1 MSDLKFA
8 AIPRVDIQRS
18 VFDRSHGYKTTFDE
32 GKLIPVMCEEVLP
45 GDSIKLDWNHFCRMA
60 TPITP
65 FMDNVYL
72 DTQAFFVP
80 ARLVWDHWQNFMGEQ
95 AKPGDS
101 IDYLIPQT
109 SSHRDLSK
117 AVGSVWDYFG
127 LPPINYAG
135 NITVSELPFRAY
147 ALIWNEW
154 YRDEN
159 LQDPVSINTGDSPNT
174 SDEGTTKFWST
185 NYSPLPRG
193 KRHDYFTSCL
203 PWPQKFTAPLVGGMV
218 YGTGKAITITNGTD
232 YGSVFTS
239 DYGSWKTRQDGQIA
253 SGKIPLSNAKNV
265 GNTGISPQLSTK
277 DKLISIP
284 TREQVE
290 FGYDTGL
297 STFVSVNDLR
307 QAFAVQRLLENDAR
321 GGTRYTEL
329 LRAHFGTVSGDAR
342 LMRPEY
348 LGGSST
354 RININPVAQ
363 TSATNTGDPKTVT
376 PQGNLAAFGVA
387 GDTGNGFQYSA
398 VEHGYVFVLVSV
410 RADLSYQQG
419 INKQWTRK
427 GRYDFYFP
435 ELANLGEQPVLNRE
449 IYAQGTDEDD
459 QVFGYQE
466 RWAEYRYSPSLITG
480 KFRSTDPQPL
490 DYWHLAQKFASKPTL
505 SADFIKEQPPIERV
519 VAVPSEPHFLLDTWF
534 DARWARPMPVYSIP
548 GLQGHF

>member
-8 AIPRVDIQRS
+8 AVPRVNIQRS

-32 GKLIPVMCEEVLP
+32 GLLIPVMCEEVLP
-45 GDSIKLDWNHFCRMA
+45 GDSIKVNFNHFCRMA

-80 ARLVWDHWQNFMGEQ
+80 CRLVWDHWQNFMGEQ

-109 SSHRDLSK
+109 QQHQNMAS
-117 AVGSVWDYFG
+117 VTGSVWDYFG
-127 LPPINYAG
+127 LPTINFKSKISV
-135 NITVSELPFRAY
+135 NELPFRAY

-159 LQDPVSINTGDSPNT
+159 LQDPVTINTGDAPNT
-174 SDEGTTKFWST
+174 TDDTTTAFWADGT
-185 NYSPLPRG
+185 YPCLPRG

-203 PWPQKFTAPLVGGMV
+203 PWPQKFDPAVVSLGTSAILSYGLSDPRNEASFNGM
-218 YGTGKAITITNGTD
+218 KAQAKRLGIDKSPTIGLFAYTN
-232 YGSVFTS
+232 SS
-239 DYGSWKTRQDGQIA
+239 
-253 SGKIPLSNAKNV
+253 LSNDVYTAGADSKSYNPATNYLFAQAEPV
-265 GNTGISPQLSTK
+265 
-277 DKLISIP
+277 SI
-284 TREQVE
+284 
-290 FGYDTGL
+290 
-297 STFVSVNDLR
+297 NDLR
-307 QAFAVQRLLENDAR
+307 HAFAIQRLLENDAR

-329 LRAHFGTVSGDAR
+329 LRAHFGVVSPDAR
-342 LMRPEY
+342 LQRPEY
-348 LGGSST
+348 LGGSSV

-363 TSATNTGDPKTVT
+363 TSATPAGTADAKT

-387 GDTGNGFQYSA
+387 GDVGNGFQYSA

-419 INKQWTRK
+419 INRQWSRK

-435 ELANLGEQPVLNRE
+435 ELANLGEQSVLNKE
-449 IYAQGTDEDD
+449 IYTQGTPEDEE
-459 QVFGYQE
+459 VFGYQE

-480 KFRSTDPQPL
+480 KFRSTDSQSL
-490 DYWHLAQKFASKPTL
+490 DYWHLAQKFSALPTL
-505 SADFIKEQPPIERV
+505 SADFIKENPPIERV
-519 VAVPSEPHFLLDTWF
+519 IAVPSEPHFLLDSWF

-548 GLQGHF
+548 GLQSHF